1 MFKKLALT
9 PLCALFLI
17 ASAQAQTTVNVSG
30 YVRDLASGEELINAS
45 ISHEEGNSSVPSN
58 AYGFFSLRLP
68 AGPVTLRVSMGGYE
82 TVLLKYNLTRD
93 TSIVAELSKK
103 VEDME
108 TVTIRTSV
116 RRDNVR
122 KIEMSTQRLSGQA
135 IKKIPAFLGEVDVVR
150 SIQLLPGVSSVGEG
164 SSGFNVRGGSTDQN
178 LILLDEAPV
187 FNSSH
192 LFGFFSIFNPD
203 VVKDVQLVKGGI
215 GANYG
220 GRLSS
225 IVDVRSKDGNKKEV
239 EGSGGVGTI
248 FSRFSL
254 EGPIIKDKASFVVAA
269 RRSYIDVLAKPFL
282 ASQPELKD
290 SRFNFYDLSGK
301 ANFTLGKKDRL
312 YIAGYLGND
321 VFGAGDQI
329 KFIWGNTTL
338 STRWNHVFS
347 DKLFM
352 NLTYFYSKYDY
363 NLGFGDRDNSFDW
376 YSNIF
381 NYSAKPEFTWY
392 LSPKNT
398 VTFGGQSTY
407 YVFRP
412 GRATSKQAGGSFN
425 FSLPDRY
432 SWENALFVTNDQ
444 QVSKRISLRY
454 GIRWSS
460 FDYLGRGKA
469 YYYSDPAIQGFRR
482 QLDSV
487 RDFGQNKSIAFYNF
501 FEPRFAFKYQT
512 GLQSSVKIS
521 YNRMAQYLHL
531 LSNTA
536 ASSPLDVWMP
546 STNNVKPQLADQI
559 AAGYFKNFGKDD
571 GIETSVEVYYK
582 DLQNQVDYIDGADLL
597 LNEYIEADLLYGRG
611 RAYGVEL
618 YIKKSTGKLNGW
630 ISYTLARSER
640 RVDGINND
648 GWFPT
653 RFDRAHNLY
662 VVASYQLNKKW
673 QLGGSFVFS
682 TGTPATFPTNLY
694 QVQGFNIPHNVFG
707 ARNNYR
713 NPAYNRLDF
722 SATMQGKKKEK
733 WKSEWVFGVYNSYA
747 RQNPYSVYFRTDPND
762 ATRFQSVKFI
772 VIGSI
777 VPAISYNFSF

>member
-1 MFKKLALT
+1 MKRFTAGILL
-9 PLCALFLI
+9 LFL
-17 ASAQAQTTVNVSG
+17 ASELSAQNVILSG
-30 YVRDLASGEELINAS
+30 YVRDGSSGEEIIQATVSN
-45 ISHEEGNSSVPSN
+45 EEHGTAVVTN
-58 AYGFFSLRLP
+58 AYGFFSLRIP
-68 AGPVTLRVSMGGYE
+68 AGISTFRVVAGGYDALTLVLTLRSDSSLVFE
-82 TVLLKYNLTRD
+82 LTKK
-93 TSIVAELSKK
+93 AEA
-103 VEDME
+103 ME
-108 TVTIRTSV
+108 TVVIRSSN

-122 KIEMSTQRLSGQA
+122 KLDMSTQRLNAQT
-135 IKKIPAFLGEVDVVR
+135 IKKIPAFLGEVDIVR
-150 SIQLLPGVSSVGEG
+150 SIQLLPGVSTVGEG
-164 SSGFNVRGGSTDQN
+164 SNGFNVRGGSTDQN

-203 VVKDVQLVKGGI
+203 VVKDVQLIKGGI

-225 IVDVRSKDGNKKEV
+225 IVDVRSKDGNKKKY

-248 FSRFSL
+248 FSRLSF
-254 EGPIIKDKASFVVAA
+254 EGPIVKDKSSFIVAA

-282 ASQPELKD
+282 ASDPALKD

-312 YIAGYLGND
+312 YIAGYKGND
-321 VFGAGDQI
+321 VFGVGDAI

-338 STRWNHVFS
+338 SARWNHVYS

-363 NLGFGDRDNSFDW
+363 NLGFGDRENSFNW

-392 LSPKNT
+392 ANPNNT

-412 GRATSKQAGGSFN
+412 GQATSKQGRNSFN

-432 SWENALFVTNDQ
+432 SWENALFVSNDQ
-444 QVSKRISLRY
+444 RINDKLSLRY
-454 GIRWSS
+454 GLRWSS
-460 FDYLGRGKA
+460 FDYLGSGKA
-469 YYYSDPAIQGFRR
+469 YYYSEAPISGFRR
-482 QLDSV
+482 TIDSV
-487 RDFGQNKSIAFYNF
+487 RNFGRNESIAFYHN
-501 FEPRFAFKYQT
+501 FEPRLAIKYET
-512 GLQSSVKIS
+512 SDRSSVKAS

-536 ASSPLDVWMP
+536 ASSPLDVWTP
-546 STNNVKPQLADQI
+546 STNNIKPQLADQYAI
-559 AAGYFKNFGKDD
+559 GYFFNPGQKDMF
-571 GIETSVEVYYK
+571 EVSVELYYK

-597 LNEYIEADLLYGRG
+597 LNEYLEADLLYGKG
-611 RAYGVEL
+611 RAYGAEFYVR
-618 YIKKSTGKLNGW
+618 KNRGKLTGW
-630 ISYTLARSER
+630 VSYTLARSER
-640 RVDGINND
+640 QVKSINND
-648 GWFPT
+648 AWFPS
-653 RFDRAHNLY
+653 RFDRLHNLY
-662 VVASYQLNKKW
+662 IVASYQLNKRW
-673 QLGGSFVFS
+673 EFGGSFVLS

-694 QVQGFNIPHNVFG
+694 QVQGFNIPHNTFG

-713 NPAYNRLDF
+713 NPAYHRLDF
-722 SATMQGKKKEK
+722 SATMQGRKTEK
-733 WKSEWVFGVYNSYA
+733 WTSQWVFGLYNTYG

-762 ATRFQSVKFI
+762 ATRFEGVKFV
-772 VIGSI
+772 VIGTV
-777 VPAISYNFSF
+777 VPAISYNFNF